1 MTGHAEVIVVG
12 AGHNGLIA
20 AAYLARAGFDTLLI
34 ESRAS
39 VGGCAST
46 EEALGARFNICN
58 CDHTMVRAMP
68 VIDELELSRFG
79 LEYLEN
85 EAGYVAAF
93 HDRSTPWVF
102 FHEVDRTLDELASTY
117 PDQVDGYR
125 RYLADAL
132 PVSKLIL
139 EIARTKPSTGRIL
152 AGVAGRRGSGAA
164 RLLEW
169 SRRSAFDVMSQ
180 YFTAWQLLMPA
191 FSTGPTVWGV
201 PPQTPGTGL
210 AAALYATRHLVK
222 SGRPRGGSGALGD
235 ALRAC
240 IEAAGGRVQC
250 DARVDR
256 ILLRDGAAVGVQLTD
271 GQRLTAPTIVAACD
285 PQRVFVDWIDNPPP
299 AAGKLVQQWRERPVH
314 DGYESKIDAVLD
326 SLPTPQFASS
336 VAERHPGLDLLG
348 PTTVVSPSPD
358 QLAEAHRLRAEGLVA
373 SHPTFL
379 VNMPSV
385 LDPAMAPNGGHVL
398 SLEVLFTPYALPG
411 GWPGSNEPRRWLELW
426 AELMG
431 PGALESV
438 REWRAMT
445 PDVYEAEFSMY
456 RGHTPAF
463 AASPLVTLV
472 GKQPELTRYRTPLP
486 GLYLCG
492 AGTYPGAGIFGASGR
507 NAAAA
512 VTHDLHSG
520 LGRRTAPI
528 RRRISER
535 VGR

>member
-1 MTGHAEVIVVG
+1 
-12 AGHNGLIA
+12 
-20 AAYLARAGFDTLLI
+20 
-34 ESRAS
+34 
-39 VGGCAST
+39 
-46 EEALGARFNICN
+46 
-58 CDHTMVRAMP
+58 MVRAVP
-68 VIDELELSRFG
+68 IIDELELSRFG

-93 HDRSTPWVF
+93 HDRSAPWVF
-102 FHEVDRTLDELASTY
+102 FHEIDRTLDELASTY

-139 EIARTKPSTGRIL
+139 EIARTQPSTGRIL
-152 AGVAGRRGSGAA
+152 AGVAGRKGAGAA

-169 SRRSAFDVMSQ
+169 SRQSAFDVMSR
-180 YFTAWQLLMPA
+180 YFTAWQLMMPA

-235 ALRAC
+235 ALRSC

-250 DARVDR
+250 DARVER
-256 ILLRDGAAVGVQLTD
+256 ILVRDGVAVGVRLTD
-271 GQRLTAPTIVAACD
+271 GQQLTAPTVVAACD
-285 PQRVFVDWIDNPPP
+285 PQRVFVDWIDDPPP
-299 AAGKLVQQWRERPVH
+299 GAAKLVEQWRRRPVH
-314 DGYESKIDAVLD
+314 DGYESKIVAVLD
-326 SLPTPQFASS
+326 HLPTPLFASS
-336 VAERHPGLDLLG
+336 VADRHPGLDLLG

-358 QLAEAHRLRAEGLVA
+358 QLVEAHRLRAEGLVA
-373 SHPTFL
+373 AHPTFL
-379 VNMPSV
+379 LNMPSV
-385 LDPAMAPNGGHVL
+385 LDPTMAPNGGHVL
-398 SLEVLFTPYALPG
+398 SLEVLFTPYAIPG
-411 GWPGSNEPRRWLELW
+411 GWPASSEPRRWLELW

-431 PGALESV
+431 PGVLESV
-438 REWRAMT
+438 TQWRAMT
-445 PDVYEAEFSMY
+445 PDIYEAEFSMY

-512 VTHDLHSG
+512 VTHDLHSSV
-520 LGRRTAPI
+520 GRRTAPI
-528 RRRISER
+528 RRGIIARA
-535 VGR
+535 GR